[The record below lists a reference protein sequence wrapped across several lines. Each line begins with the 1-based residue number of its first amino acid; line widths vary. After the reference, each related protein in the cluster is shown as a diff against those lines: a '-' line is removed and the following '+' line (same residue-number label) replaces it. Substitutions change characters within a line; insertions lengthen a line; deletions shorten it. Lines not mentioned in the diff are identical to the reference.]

1 MSSGAAN
8 EITSLLVAWSGGDSA
23 ALARLMP
30 LTYRTLR
37 EIATYLMRRER
48 GEHTLQTTALVH
60 EAYLRLADL
69 ERIGWQNRAHFY
81 AMSARL
87 MRRVLVEHA
96 RRRSRAKRGGGAPQ
110 VSLDD
115 VDYGV
120 ADEQDIDIISL
131 DDALRDLAALDVE
144 RARIVELRFFG
155 GLEGHEIAE
164 VLSVSSAT
172 VQRRWRSARAW
183 LLRYLTEARA

>member
-1 MSSGAAN
+1 MPNATD
-8 EITSLLVAWSGGDSA
+8 EITSLLVAWRGGDSA
-23 ALARLMP
+23 ALAQLMP

-69 ERIGWQNRAHFY
+69 ERIGWQDRAHFY
-81 AMSARL
+81 AMSARI

-96 RRRSRAKRGGGAPQ
+96 RRRTRAKRGGDLPV
-110 VSLDD
+110 VSLEDL
-115 VDYGV
+115 GGSV
-120 ADEQDIDIISL
+120 ADEQDLDIIAL
-131 DDALRDLAALDVE
+131 DDALRDLAALDAE

-155 GLEGHEIAE
+155 GLEGREIAE
-164 VLSVSSAT
+164 VMSISAAT

-183 LLRYLTEARA
+183 LLRYLSEARA

>member
-1 MSSGAAN
+1 MPNATE
-8 EITSLLVAWSGGDSA
+8 EITGLLVAWRGGDSA
-23 ALARLMP
+23 ALAQLMP

-69 ERIGWQNRAHFY
+69 ERIGWQDRAHFY

-96 RRRSRAKRGGGAPQ
+96 RRRTRAKRGGDIPR
-110 VSLDD
+110 VSLEDLGG
-115 VDYGV
+115 GV
-120 ADEQDIDIISL
+120 ADEQDLDIIAL
-131 DDALRDLAALDVE
+131 DDALRDLAALDAE

-155 GLEGHEIAE
+155 GLEGREIAE
-164 VLSVSSAT
+164 VLSVSAAT

-183 LLRYLTEARA
+183 LLRYLGEARA

>member
-1 MSSGAAN
+1 MSDDAAN
-8 EITSLLVAWSGGDSA
+8 EITSLLVAWRGGDAA
-23 ALARLMP
+23 ALAQLMP

-37 EIATYLMRRER
+37 EIATYLMRHER

-69 ERIGWQNRAHFY
+69 ERIGWQDRAHFY

-96 RRRSRAKRGGGAPQ
+96 RRRTRAKRGGDAPRI
-110 VSLDD
+110 SLDELG
-115 VDYGV
+115 GV
-120 ADEQDIDIISL
+120 ADDQDLDIIAL
-131 DDALRDLAALDVE
+131 DDALRDLAVLDAE

-155 GLEGHEIAE
+155 GLEGREIAE
-164 VLSVSSAT
+164 VLSISSAT